1 MQAVHFRTVQNTE
14 PSFRLPIRV
23 YYEDTDAGG
32 VVYHA
37 NYLRF
42 FERCRT
48 EWLRALG
55 FHQNEL
61 AQRDGIAFVVADAQI
76 EYLRPARLDDELIID
91 ARVSA
96 LHRSAISFEQYAR
109 RGAEYLCRARV
120 RVVCVDAATLRPTRL
135 PQTVTNLLQTGLP
148 AASDTEPA

>member
-1 MQAVHFRTVQNTE
+1 MENTD

-55 FHQNEL
+55 FHQGDL
-61 AQRDGIAFVVADAQI
+61 AQREGVLFVVSAVRV
-76 EYLRPARLDDELIID
+76 EYLRPARLDDELVID
-91 ARVSA
+91 ARIAA
-96 LHRSAISFEQYAR
+96 LHRSAIAFVQHAL
-109 RGAEYLCRARV
+109 RGTEPLCRAEV
-120 RVVCVDAATLRPTRL
+120 KVVCVDAATLRPTRL
-135 PQTVTNLLQTGLP
+135 PQPLTNLLQTGLP
-148 AASDTEPA
+148 AASDTELA